1 MEQFVFIGSEKIHV
15 SGNSL
20 SLQSRGIKKIEEI
33 KGLDKLLALIELDL
47 SINDIE
53 EISGLESL
61 INLQYLTIT
70 NNKIK
75 DMKGLSKCKNLKSL
89 NLSYNQINEINNLE
103 SLQNLNELVLF
114 VNNIHKIENLESLK
128 RLKTLRLDFNKIHVI
143 SGLECLENLEVLGLS
158 ENRIPEIINIKEL
171 KNLKYL
177 DLSKNRIS
185 KIKELDYNIKLEEL
199 YLYTNQI
206 SKIEG
211 LDNLKEL
218 KILYLFDNNINSVE
232 GLESLDKLENLL
244 LSNNNINRIDGLDN
258 LLKLKRLELNQNE
271 LVRIEGL
278 EFLVNLEYLLLA
290 GNELTK
296 IEGLNSQKN
305 LIGLSLD
312 YNKILEISG
321 LENLVSLQSFSLSN
335 NIIKKVS
342 DIHCLISLNQIDFQ
356 NNNISKLG
364 DFLNFSFSNKII
376 VNLLDNNIT
385 KSEEYVKLAHQLM
398 MNVDI
403 DFFKLKEIQ
412 DKDIFNLNILLDR
425 LLNSEKYGYSSW
437 KRRPFKISSDFDRE
451 ILDKIIHL
459 FNTKLS
465 LFKDSRDVCKL
476 FDELLPFLKERIKLE
491 QMNKLEYDIPT
502 LVKNLFF
509 AVKENDTNKKIVR
522 INKIYED
529 LKSFNTPDLISMFSY
544 SISILNL
551 VNSILVEDL
560 VGYNEN
566 IFNLLNI
573 LPEEYNIAQNFNAG
587 NTDQVNN
594 FINPII
600 HRFINLILESIKNQ
614 TSIRIANQIPKY
626 INGIKDP
633 RLRRY
638 FSQLRIEKITI
649 NESKEKLD
657 TIKLFFAQMDLRY
670 HYYDQE
676 KGNFH
681 SDYLELICQM
691 VEENLLKSKEKNSNL
706 IIFPEYSFPEKI
718 IPELINYSKK
728 NDIWIIGGL
737 ERFDSINFNLNIK
750 ENASIII
757 SPSHP
762 PILQK
767 KHFKGNSEPELIT
780 SNIIKIIQSNF
791 GTFCILICADLLE
804 AYLVSIIREQV
815 DFIIVPSFNRD
826 VNSFKYSAYD
836 KCFSNMCYIIISNI
850 LKYNESSIFAPFRRI
865 DRAVEI
871 PNFPYIE
878 LNLTEFSQHRIKKKI
893 SSSYKKP
900 LSESLYKLR
909 YGTLNG

>member
-20 SLQSRGIKKIEEI
+20 SLQNRGIKKIEEI

-211 LDNLKEL
+211 LENLKEL
-218 KILYLFDNNINSVE
+218 KFLYLFDNNINSIE
-232 GLESLDKLENLL
+232 GLESIAKLEILL
-244 LSNNNINRIDGLDN
+244 LSNNNINRIDGLTN
-258 LLKLKRLELNQNE
+258 LFKLKRLELIQNE
-271 LVRIEGL
+271 LVRIEGFESL
-278 EFLVNLEYLLLA
+278 DSLEYLMLA

-296 IEGLNSQKN
+296 IEGLNSLKK

-312 YNKILEISG
+312 YNEILDISG
-321 LENLVSLQSFSLSN
+321 LENLISLQSLSVSN
-335 NIIKKVS
+335 NNIKKVL
-342 DIHCLISLNQIDFQ
+342 DIHRLTSLNRIDFQ
-356 NNNISKLG
+356 NNKISQLDDLLNIS
-364 DFLNFSFSNKII
+364 FSTAVF

-385 KSEEYVKLAHQLM
+385 KSEEYAKLANKLM
-398 MNVDI
+398 LKVDI

-412 DKDIFNLNILLDR
+412 DKDILNLHILLDR
-425 LLNSEKYGYSSW
+425 LLNKEKYGYSAW
-437 KRRPFKISSDFDRE
+437 KTRLFKFSSDFDKE

-465 LFKDSRDVCKL
+465 LIRGTKESCKV

-491 QMNKLEYDIPT
+491 QTDKLEYNMPT
-502 LVKNLFF
+502 LVKELFF
-509 AVKENDTNKKIVR
+509 VVMENEPDKKIEI
-522 INKIYED
+522 INKMYEN
-529 LKSFNTPDLISMFSY
+529 LKSINTLDFISIFSY

-560 VGYNEN
+560 SDYNEN
-566 IFNLLNI
+566 IINLLNI
-573 LPEEYNIAQNFNAG
+573 LPKEYKIAQNFNAG

-594 FINPII
+594 FINPIM
-600 HRFINLILESIKNQ
+600 HRLINLILEKIKNQ
-614 TSIRIANQIPKY
+614 TSIRNANQIPRF
-626 INGIKDP
+626 INEIKDP
-633 RLRRY
+633 RLRDF
-638 FSQLRIEKITI
+638 FSQLRIKKIII
-649 NESKEKLD
+649 NEPIEKLSS
-657 TIKLFFAQMDLRY
+657 IKLYFAQMDLRY
-670 HYYDQE
+670 HYYNKE
-676 KGNFH
+676 KGNIH
-681 SDYLELICQM
+681 SEYLEPIYHM
-691 VEENLLKSKEKNSNL
+691 VEENLLKSKKKNSNL

-718 IPELINYSKK
+718 IPQLIKYSKE

-737 ERFDSINFNLNIK
+737 ERFESKDFNLNIK

-757 SPSHP
+757 SPNHP

-767 KHFKGNSEPELIT
+767 KHFKGKSEPELVPD
-780 SNIIKIIQSNF
+780 NIVKIIQSKF
-791 GTFCILICADLLE
+791 GTFCILICADFLE
-804 AYLVSIIREQV
+804 AYLGLIIREQV

-826 VNSFKYSAYD
+826 VKSFKYCAYD
-836 KCFSNMCYIIISNI
+836 KCYSNMCYIMISNI
-850 LKYNESSIFAPFRRI
+850 LKYNESSIFAPVKRI

-871 PNFPYIE
+871 PDYPYIE
-878 LNLTEFSQHRIKKKI
+878 LNLTEFSQHRKKKKG
-893 SSSYKKP
+893 S
-900 LSESLYKLR
+900 SLYKKLLSDSL
-909 YGTLNG
+909 YKSIN